1 LVRQDKTPTGKAARH
16 RLQFLVLLAPALAL
30 SACSA
35 VQAVKTQ
42 VLGGGS
48 TTPQVLSGFIGGA
61 ATDDPRATLAARD
74 VLATGGNAADAAVA
88 AGFMMSVSLPSR
100 ASLGAS
106 GACLAYK
113 PGDASPEAI
122 LFEPIPG
129 GPGGD
134 RPASVP
140 MLARGLFLL
149 NARYGSRNFAALIA
163 PAETAAREGIPASR
177 ALVDDL
183 NAVAAPLLADPGAA
197 AIFAP
202 NGTPLAVGDT
212 LIQPDLGAM
221 LGQIREFGVGDFYD
235 GALATN
241 LITAVQNAGGGTI
254 SIDTLRNALPTVA
267 SPIIVQQGAD
277 NVAFVPGDGGIAAS
291 AALTSGVA
299 AVAPTPPLPAST
311 SLVVVDG
318 KGEAVGCSFSMNNLF
333 GTGRL
338 ATGTGIVLGASPLH
352 KPNPLIA
359 VGIVWNPTLKAFR
372 AVAAGTGQAAAPF
385 ALAQAISVALRGSSS
400 LPVPESSRYNVAGC
414 DQYLPGNDKSCHFS
428 ADPRGAGL
436 ATVSD

>member
-1 LVRQDKTPTGKAARH
+1 MLVRQVKSPTGKAARH
-16 RLQFLVLLAPALAL
+16 RLQVLVLLAPVLAL
-30 SACSA
+30 PSCST
-35 VQAVKTQ
+35 VQSVKTA

-61 ATDDPRATLAARD
+61 AADDPRAALAARD

-88 AGFMMSVSLPSR
+88 AAFMMSVSLPSR

-113 PGDASPEAI
+113 PGDVSPQAI
-122 LFEPIPG
+122 LFEPTPG

-134 RPASVP
+134 RPAAVP

-149 NARYGSRNFAALIA
+149 NARYGSRDFASLIA

-177 ALVDDL
+177 ALVEDL
-183 NAVAAPLLADPGAA
+183 NDVAAPLLADPSSA

-202 NGTPLAVGDT
+202 NGAPLAVGDT

-241 LITAVQNAGGGTI
+241 LIAAVKSAGGGAV

-267 SPIIVQQGAD
+267 SPIIVEQAG
-277 NVAFVPGDGGIAAS
+277 NSVAFVPGEGGLAAS
-291 AALTSGVA
+291 AALTGAISPA
-299 AVAPTPPLPAST
+299 AAELPAST
-311 SLVVVDG
+311 SLIVVDG
-318 KGEAVGCSFSMNNLF
+318 KGDAVGCAFSMNNLF

-338 ATGTGIVLGASPLH
+338 APGTGIVLGASPLH

-359 VGIVWNPTLKAFR
+359 VAIAWKPGLNAFR
-372 AVAAGTGQAAAPF
+372 AAAAGTGQAAAPAAAAAAMSA
-385 ALAQAISVALRGSSS
+385 ALQGSTA
-400 LPVPESSRYNVAGC
+400 PIVPDPGRYNVASC
-414 DQYLPGNDKSCHFS
+414 DQYLPGNDKSCHF
-428 ADPRGAGL
+428 ATDPRGAGL
-436 ATVSD
+436 ATASD